1 MINEPHAVGRTTKN
15 EARPM
20 HIAGANRQQH
30 RPTVSTA
37 DLQRK
42 LRFRRQV
49 DIMPL
54 HFLQTLLSDA
64 VEKSH
69 GRAMVQSL
77 RRRLWEVLQIHLDRM
92 ALAGADTL
100 AVFAEGK
107 TLLVARG
114 NDMLELVEREG
125 NTMAIYCLQ

>member
-15 EARPM
+15 EARPV

-30 RPTVSTA
+30 RLAVSTA
-37 DLQRK
+37 DLESERR
-42 LRFRRQV
+42 LRRQV
-49 DIMPL
+49 NIMPL

-77 RRRLWEVLQIHLDRM
+77 RRGQRCVLQINLKRM
-92 ALAGADTL
+92 PLAGADAQ

-114 NDMLELVEREG
+114 NDVLELVESQG
-125 NTMAIYCLQ
+125 NTLAIHGLQ